1 MTTTSITEERT
12 EERTKDPAPTRRIHA
27 DHRAVKHMG
36 DWTTAGRFEIRARSG
51 LAVLDLRSEGLPEE
65 IEIRLDLRRAT
76 VRLLVDDDAVIEHW
90 DLNWS
95 GRGKVKDAQ
104 GPARSQG
111 ATANR
116 RITLVG
122 CVDTG
127 EIRVNRGGI
136 AILAAMTDRAHLQE
150 MRRTHDAMKGRRS

>member
-1 MTTTSITEERT
+1 MTTTSIAG
-12 EERTKDPAPTRRIHA
+12 ERTKAPAPTERIHA
-27 DHRAVKHMG
+27 DHRLVKRIG

-51 LAVLDLRSEGLPEE
+51 LAVLDLRSEELPEE

-76 VRLLVDDDAVIEHW
+76 VKLLVDDDAVIEHW
-90 DLNWS
+90 DLNWT

-104 GPARSQG
+104 GPSRSQD
-111 ATANR
+111 ATAKATNR

-136 AILAAMTDRAHLQE
+136 AILAAMTDRTHLQA
-150 MRRTHDAMKGRRS
+150 MRRAHETLKGQCS